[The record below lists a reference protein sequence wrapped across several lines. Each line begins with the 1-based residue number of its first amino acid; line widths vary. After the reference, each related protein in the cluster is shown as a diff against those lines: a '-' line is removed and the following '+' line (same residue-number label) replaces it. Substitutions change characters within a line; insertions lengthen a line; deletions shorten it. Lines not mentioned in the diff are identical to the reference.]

1 MRYLPAKSYS
11 PLENQTME
19 EHFEKRIA
27 HLRKSLENQNQAD
40 QEKSPCTNLL
50 VTSLPNVRYLTGFT
64 GSSAALLVSLDDC
77 MIISDGRYT
86 EQLSIECPGLDAV
99 IRPIGG
105 TMTKTIAE
113 TMKGRFAGDFLFEQS
128 TVAHSQ
134 WLELTNAFDGKLIG
148 STNIVE
154 DLRAIKD
161 EVEIELIRKSVAINQ
176 TVFQEVCQWID
187 AGTTE
192 RDVAAEIEYRGRKHG
207 ADGCSFEPIV
217 ATGANSAL
225 AHYRPGNVKLN
236 SSPFTLIDWGL
247 NYHGYASDL
256 TRNLITGPVPKQ
268 YEEIYNVTLRAQ
280 QAALAAI
287 KPGMEIRALDAVA
300 RDVITE
306 AGYGPQFSHSL
317 GHGIGLEIHEGPGIS
332 QRSNGILKEGMVITI
347 EPGIYIAGMGGVRIE
362 DDVWV
367 TATGGEV
374 ISNLPKALK

>member
-1 MRYLPAKSYS
+1 
-11 PLENQTME
+11 ME
-19 EHFEKRIA
+19 EHFEKRTA
-27 HLRKSLENQNQAD
+27 HLRKSLENLNQAD
-40 QEKSPCTNLL
+40 QEKSPSTNLL
-50 VTSLPNVRYLTGFT
+50 VTSLPNIRYLTGFT

-77 MIISDGRYT
+77 TIISDGRYT

-99 IRPIGG
+99 IRPMGG

-134 WLELTNAFDGKLIG
+134 WLELTKAFDGKLIG

-247 NYHGYASDL
+247 NYQGYASDL
-256 TRNLITGPVPKQ
+256 TRILITGPVPEQ

-287 KPGMEIRALDAVA
+287 EPGMEIRALDAVA

-367 TATGGEV
+367 TVTGGEV
-374 ISNLPKALK
+374 ISNLPKALE